1 MSLYKDAREEVARML
16 NIHQKELTYVLYI
29 VGIDKSYKT
38 FKIPKKNGKYRII
51 SAPTEKLKRIQKK
64 LADELYNMH
73 IEYLHNNNIKSII
86 SHGFEKNKSI
96 ITNANVHRR
105 NKYLLNMDILDFFP
119 SFNFGRVQGYFEK
132 SREFMFSKEV
142 STVIA
147 QLVCF
152 NGKLPQGAPTSPL
165 IANLI
170 FNIVDMQILPI
181 AKKYKLNYTRYA
193 DDMSFS
199 TNDYNFK
206 RNYVYFIE
214 ELTSLLEK
222 KWIWC

>member
-1 MSLYKDAREEVARML
+1 
-16 NIHQKELTYVLYI
+16 
-29 VGIDKSYKT
+29 
-38 FKIPKKNGKYRII
+38 
-51 SAPTEKLKRIQKK
+51 
-64 LADELYNMH
+64 
-73 IEYLHNNNIKSII
+73 
-86 SHGFEKNKSI
+86 
-96 ITNANVHRR
+96 
-105 NKYLLNMDILDFFP
+105 MDILDFFP

-152 NGKLPQGAPTSPL
+152 NGELPQGAPTSPL

-181 AKKYKLNYTRYA
+181 TKKYKLNYTRYA

-199 TNDYNFK
+199 TNDYKFK
-206 RNYVYFIE
+206 QNYVYFIE
-214 ELTSLLEK
+214 ELTNILEK
-222 KWIWC
+222 NGFGVNTEKTRLQYYSKRQEVTGLTVNDKINANRKFINETRAMANQLYKTGMDKFFL